1 MSPSTSALVVA
12 VVGVAGTLLSGV
24 LAHRGALRSTS
35 MELEHARLERE
46 AERDAV
52 ERRENVEARRASYVQ
67 LNRAIRELHL
77 LLWLHREALATRAAT
92 AAEGEA
98 TSAADLSAQTAER
111 ADAQRE
117 LREAYA
123 TAQLVVTDDVLQ
135 AAGRIVH
142 QLQRIHTQLA
152 RHEQN
157 SPGAPGSPESPESL
171 DELLDRLKNA
181 SEGLYE
187 VRQHMRTDLGIT
199 NLPIERPE
207 DHGAA

>member
-1 MSPSTSALVVA
+1 MSPSTSALIVA

-35 MELEHARLERE
+35 MELEHSRVERE

-77 LLWLHREALATRAAT
+77 VLWQHREVLAARSTPAGDAT
-92 AAEGEA
+92 PAR
-98 TSAADLSAQTAER
+98 DLAAQTAER

-135 AAGRIVH
+135 AAGRLVH
-142 QLQRIHTQLA
+142 QLQRIHNQLA

-157 SPGAPGSPESPESL
+157 SPGDQAPESL

-181 SEGLYE
+181 SESLYE
-187 VRQHMRTDLGIT
+187 VRQHMRRDLGIT

>member
-77 LLWLHREALATRAAT
+77 LLWQHREALAAGTGDT
-92 AAEGEA
+92 A
-98 TSAADLSAQTAER
+98 AQTAER
-111 ADAQRE
+111 ADARRE

-123 TAQLVVTDDVLQ
+123 TAQLVVTDEVLQ

-142 QLQRIHTQLA
+142 QLNRIHTQLE
-152 RHEQN
+152 RHEQQ
-157 SPGAPGSPESPESL
+157 SPRTPEPL
-171 DELLDRLKNA
+171 DVLLERLQKA

-187 VRQHMRTDLGIT
+187 VRQHMRRDLGIT

-207 DHGAA
+207 DHGAS

>member
-46 AERDAV
+46 AERAAT

-77 LLWLHREALATRAAT
+77 LLWQHREGLAAGTDDA
-92 AAEGEA
+92 
-98 TSAADLSAQTAER
+98 SAQTAER
-111 ADAQRE
+111 ADARRE

-123 TAQLVVTDDVLQ
+123 TAQLVVTDEVLQ

-142 QLQRIHTQLA
+142 QLNRVHTQLE
-152 RHEQN
+152 RHEQQ
-157 SPGAPGSPESPESL
+157 SPGTREPL
-171 DELLDRLKNA
+171 DALLERLQKA

-187 VRQHMRTDLGIT
+187 VRQHMRRDLGIT
-199 NLPIERPE
+199 NLPVERPE

>member
-1 MSPSTSALVVA
+1 MSPSTSALIVA

-35 MELEHARLERE
+35 MELEHARVERE

-77 LLWLHREALATRAAT
+77 LLWQHRETLAARAGDPATPTR
-92 AAEGEA
+92 
-98 TSAADLSAQTAER
+98 DLAAER

-135 AAGRIVH
+135 AAGRLVH

-157 SPGAPGSPESPESL
+157 SPGNQAPEPL

-181 SEGLYE
+181 SKSLYE
-187 VRQHMRTDLGIT
+187 VRQHMRRDLGIT

-207 DHGAA
+207 DHGAR